1 MVSSINSRMGV
12 TGVIYPA
19 YLSPYSTVFWH
30 LLAVARSGS
39 NRADDNDVAWE
50 SARRRKKKTKM
61 DNPTDHRLRLQS
73 RIPAMRAWSP
83 KGSDHKSVPM
93 ASNGTWQ

>member
-19 YLSPYSTVFWH
+19 YLPPYSTVFWH

-39 NRADDNDVAWE
+39 NRADDDDVAWE

-83 KGSDHKSVPM
+83 KGSVITSVPM